1 MKKDKKENV
10 ILFDQLGRLAPQ
22 DVEAEIMILGAIL
35 INSDA
40 IYDVLDELRP
50 EYFYKE
56 AHQYIYTSFLQ
67 LIEQSSPIDLL
78 TVTNN
83 LRDNKSLELVGGVVY
98 VAELTNRIASSAN
111 IEAHARIIKEKFIK
125 RELIKR
131 SSEIIKASYDND
143 DLCDCMDLADEM
155 LDSITN
161 TITSNKDVQHIAV
174 NSDTVIID
182 IEKRKD
188 DFEHDRITAIPTGIK
203 ELDYELYGGWQN
215 SDYVI
220 IGGRPGMGKTAFMM
234 KFALAAAEFGKHVVI
249 FELEMTKK
257 KLIERL
263 LAAVTMV
270 QPRNIK
276 TGDLQ
281 QYEVDELK
289 RGMEYL
295 NKLPIYIDNQ
305 KSISANQIKAK
316 IKRLKSKG
324 LCDIVFIDYLQL
336 VDIDNGANKNYNRE
350 QNVAAASRT
359 IKLCTTDFDIPIIVG
374 CQLNRAAESTAN
386 KKPSLK
392 DLRESGAIEQDADIV
407 LFPHRPAHYKE
418 SGYEEVLS
426 NGMVKEFGN
435 LIFGKYRE
443 GGTGEINFTCNKSLT
458 KITSYCENDDI
469 PDEFLRTI
477 EYRINRLKNIKENK
491 EPVNAVKSLPLN
503 VEFDSMQ
510 Y

>member
-1 MKKDKKENV
+1 MKKDKKESVVLYENMGK
-10 ILFDQLGRLAPQ
+10 IAPQ
-22 DVEAEIMILGAIL
+22 DVEAETMVLGAIM
-35 INSDA
+35 IHSDA
-40 IYDVLDELRP
+40 IYDVMDELRP

-67 LIEQSSPIDLL
+67 LVEQGSPIDLL

-83 LRDNKSLELVGGVVY
+83 LRDNRTLELVGGPLY
-98 VAELTNRIASSAN
+98 IAQLTSRIASSAN
-111 IEAHARIIKEKFIK
+111 IEAHARIIKEKYIK
-125 RELIKR
+125 REFIKR
-131 SSEIIKASYDND
+131 SSEIIKKSYDND
-143 DLCDCMDLADEM
+143 DLEECMDLADDM
-155 LDSITN
+155 IDSITN
-161 TITSNKDVQHIAV
+161 TITSNKDVEHIAV
-174 NSDTVIID
+174 NSDNVITD

-188 DFEHDRITAIPTGIK
+188 DFDNDRITAIPTGIK
-203 ELDYELYGGWQN
+203 QLDYELYGGWQN

-270 QPRNIK
+270 HPRSIK
-276 TGDLQ
+276 TGNLSQ
-281 QYEVDELK
+281 SEIQELK
-289 RGMEYL
+289 QGMKYI
-295 NKLPIYIDNQ
+295 NSLPIYIDNQ
-305 KSISANQIKAK
+305 KNISANQIKAK

-350 QNVAAASRT
+350 QNVAAASRI

-418 SGYEEVLS
+418 PGYEEVLS
-426 NGMVKEFGN
+426 NGMIKEFGN

-458 KITSYCENDDI
+458 KITDYSENVDI

-477 EYRINRLKNIKENK
+477 EYRISRLNRIKENK
-491 EPVNAVKSLPLN
+491 QPINSVKSIPIN
-503 VEFDSMQ
+503 ENFDDVQ